1 MTEQERVVLLDDL
14 PEDIKAITTEELAY
28 AHTGERLMDAELETV
43 SRSFFKDALF
53 RLGKNK
59 AALAAFII
67 ICLLI
72 VMAIFGPNMNQY
84 TFSEQHA
91 DFINMPPRI
100 PGLED
105 MGIFNG
111 VRVLPNRRLDTLDN
125 PDKFPEGSVLGYD
138 NPHEVRG
145 VTLVDVKV
153 NYYKY
158 IGADDTYF
166 WFGTDGLGRDLWT
179 RLWRGARVSL
189 IIAFAAVLADVV
201 IGVIYGAIAGYYG
214 GRTDMLMM
222 RFCEILN
229 AFPRVVVCTL
239 FIMLFGSGM
248 LSMILALVVRG
259 WVSTARLVRAQYLRF
274 RGREYVMA
282 AETMGVPDRALIF
295 RHILPNSIGPI
306 ITRTMVAIPH
316 AIFTESFLAFIGLGL
331 APPEPSIGT
340 LLSAGQKVLLQY
352 PHLTLF
358 PALVISVLM
367 IAFNLFGNGLRDA
380 LDPTQRG
387 LE

>member
-1 MTEQERVVLLDDL
+1 MSMNYVSPDKL
-14 PEDIKAITTEELAY
+14 PEELGKLMAEQFEF
-28 AHTGERLMDAELETV
+28 ANTGEKIMDEEIKTV
-43 SRSFFKDALF
+43 SRGFFKDAMF
-53 RLGKNK
+53 RLKRNK
-59 AALAAFII
+59 AAIAAFWI
-67 ICLLI
+67 ICLMV
-72 VMAIFGPNMNQY
+72 VMAIFGPNMNEF
-84 TFSEQHA
+84 TFSEQHP
-91 DFINMPPRI
+91 DFTNMPPRI
-100 PGLED
+100 PVLED
-105 MGIFNG
+105 LGIFNG
-111 VRVLPNRRLDTLDN
+111 ERVLTNRRLDSLEN
-125 PDKFPEGSVLGYD
+125 PEKFPTGSVLGYS

-145 VTLVDVKV
+145 VTLVDVEV

-166 WFGTDGLGRDLWT
+166 WFGTDNMGRDVWT
-179 RLWRGARVSL
+179 RLWRGTRVSL
-189 IIAFAAVLADVV
+189 IIAFAAVMTDVV

-214 GRTDMLMM
+214 GKIDFFMM

-248 LSMILALVVRG
+248 LSMILALCVRG
-259 WVSTARLVRAQYLRF
+259 WVPTARMVRAQFLRF

-306 ITRTMVAIPH
+306 ITRTMVAIPS

-340 LLSAGQKVLLQY
+340 MLSAGQKVLLQY

-358 PALVISVLM
+358 PALSISILM

-387 LE
+387 QE

>member
-1 MTEQERVVLLDDL
+1 MEKTKFVSADALPDELNIPASEFEFVQADKTLLDN
-14 PEDIKAITTEELAY
+14 DI
-28 AHTGERLMDAELETV
+28 ETV
-43 SRSFFKDALF
+43 SRGFFSDAMH
-53 RLGKNK
+53 RLKRNK
-59 AALAAFII
+59 ASVAAFWIL
-67 ICLLI
+67 CLI
-72 VMAIFGPNMNQY
+72 VIMAIVGPGMSGY
-84 TFSEQHA
+84 TFTQQHP
-91 DFINMPPRI
+91 DYTYMPPRI
-100 PGLED
+100 PVLENL
-105 MGIFNG
+105 GIFDG
-111 VRVLPNRRLDTLDN
+111 SQTLTNRRLDSLED
-125 PDKFPEGSVLGYD
+125 PAVFPEGCIIGYS
-138 NPHEVRG
+138 NPREVRG
-145 VTLVDVKV
+145 VTLVDVEV

-158 IGADDTYF
+158 IGAEDEYF
-166 WFGTDGLGRDLWT
+166 WFGTDHLGRDLWT

-189 IIAFAAVLADVV
+189 IIALAAVLADVV

-214 GRTDMLMM
+214 GKVDMVMM

-259 WVSTARLVRAQYLRF
+259 WVPTATMVRAQFLRF

-282 AETMGVPDRALIF
+282 AQTMGVPDRSLIF

-306 ITRTMVAIPH
+306 ITRTTIAIPN

-340 LLSAGQKVLLQY
+340 LLSAGQKVLMQY

-358 PALVISVLM
+358 PALVISILM

-387 LE
+387 HE

>member
-1 MTEQERVVLLDDL
+1 MSMNYVSPDKL
-14 PEDIKAITTEELAY
+14 PEELGKLMAEQFEF
-28 AHTGERLMDAELETV
+28 ANTGEKIMDEEIKTV
-43 SRSFFKDALF
+43 SRGFFKDAMF
-53 RLGKNK
+53 RLKRNK
-59 AALAAFII
+59 AAIAAFWI
-67 ICLLI
+67 ICLMV
-72 VMAIFGPNMNQY
+72 VMAIFGPNMNEF
-84 TFSEQHA
+84 TFSEQHP
-91 DFINMPPRI
+91 DFTNMPPRI
-100 PGLED
+100 PVLED
-105 MGIFNG
+105 LGIFNG
-111 VRVLPNRRLDTLDN
+111 QRVLTNRRLDSLEN
-125 PDKFPEGSVLGYD
+125 PEKFPTGCVLGYS

-145 VTLVDVKV
+145 VTLVDVEV

-166 WFGTDGLGRDLWT
+166 WFGTDNMGRDVWT
-179 RLWRGARVSL
+179 RLWRGTRVSL
-189 IIAFAAVLADVV
+189 IIAFAAVMTDVV

-214 GRTDMLMM
+214 GKIDFFMM

-248 LSMILALVVRG
+248 LSMILALCVRG
-259 WVSTARLVRAQYLRF
+259 WVPTARMVRAQFLRF

-282 AETMGVPDRALIF
+282 AETMGVPDRTLIF

-306 ITRTMVAIPH
+306 ITRTMVAIPS

-340 LLSAGQKVLLQY
+340 MLSAGQKVLLQY

-358 PALVISVLM
+358 PALSISILM

-387 LE
+387 QE